1 MANRFEVNVMTTDY
15 MTAYQIITRGFG
27 RPVYEYTTPEEQ
39 GAAIE
44 KCTIL
49 EATKIEYSNQTV
61 LSKSESE

>member
-1 MANRFEVNVMTTDY
+1 MSTDY
-15 MTAYQIITRGFG
+15 ITAYQIITRGFG
-27 RPVYEYTTPEEQ
+27 HPVYEYTTPEEQ

-61 LSKSESE
+61 LSKSE

>member
-1 MANRFEVNVMTTDY
+1 MANRFEVNVMSTDY
-15 MTAYQIITRGFG
+15 ITAYQIITRGFG
-27 RPVYEYTTPEEQ
+27 HPVYEYTTPEEQ

-61 LSKSESE
+61 LSKSE

>member
-1 MANRFEVNVMTTDY
+1 MDTDY
-15 MTAYQIITRGFG
+15 ITAYQIITRGFG

-61 LSKSESE
+61 LSKSE